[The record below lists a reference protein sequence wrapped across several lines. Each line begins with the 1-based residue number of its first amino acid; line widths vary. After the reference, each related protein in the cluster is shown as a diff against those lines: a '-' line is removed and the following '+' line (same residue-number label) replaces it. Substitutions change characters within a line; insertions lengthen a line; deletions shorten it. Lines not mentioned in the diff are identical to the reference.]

1 MKTFADKRRIGL
13 SVAHNPAAS
22 CSPACVEHG
31 AAVRHILRGSLV
43 QPKLTV
49 GVPDDVYE
57 QEADRVADEVM
68 RISPSNDSTFA
79 QIDPPHNEP
88 SIQRQ
93 DREDD
98 EELVQTKLTEGTL
111 QLKADTNA
119 TPDIEPGIEARI
131 HALQGGGVPLSPA
144 ERAFF
149 EPRFGHDFSQV
160 RIHASPEAA
169 ESARA
174 VNAQAFT
181 VGRDVVFGAGA
192 YAPESGSGR
201 RLIAHELTH
210 VIQQGLGEYRSF
222 PPFHH
227 PDHGVV
233 PGASQ
238 LEPDASV
245 PGLQRSSGGGGGTQA
260 AVPAQAVVLSVS
272 AVEYAKSGSGA
283 NATSKQITADEK
295 KILDD
300 LITKLQ
306 NQDPALYQF
315 FKGWNIVVAKASLS
329 GSEFGE
335 AVMTKESEDR
345 GSIGWQAYDLAG
357 GNYPQGIEP
366 SDAAKIKAHEQ
377 LMQQTPQAV
386 STQENRYRFNPSVPF
401 VVLIDLDRIFQ
412 ANTAT
417 NKPTSGA
424 MNASTM
430 GQGDSGYYATVDYYE
445 IFKHELGHLLFGFST
460 MFDVKGS
467 LSPLMGKALDPA
479 LAAQLA
485 SGGEGNITDEY
496 GLLSE
501 IAAHAMEETAMGT
514 ALMSPKQ
521 FLEEFDPKFGT
532 SGYHDVTGNGVS
544 PVDFGLKVVPGGI
557 GKGEYSLIEAKSLAT
572 VLEGATGGA
581 YPIYL
586 KTIAKVE
593 GPTEEK
599 RVFNVFIGQ
608 MAEADTKAAA
618 EAIKQTL
625 KNDQVLKKYKVVA
638 EHY

>member
-1 MKTFADKRRIGL
+1 
-13 SVAHNPAAS
+13 
-22 CSPACVEHG
+22 
-31 AAVRHILRGSLV
+31 
-43 QPKLTV
+43 
-49 GVPDDVYE
+49 
-57 QEADRVADEVM
+57 
-68 RISPSNDSTFA
+68 
-79 QIDPPHNEP
+79 PPNRETP
-88 SIQRQ
+88 IQRQ
-93 DREDD
+93 DRED
-98 EELVQTKLTEGTL
+98 EEEIAQPKPEASTT
-111 QLKADTNA
+111 TNVG
-119 TPDIEPGIEARI
+119 PGIESRI
-131 HALQGGGVPLSPA
+131 HALQGGGEPLPPA

-149 EPRFGHDFSQV
+149 EPRFGYDFSQV
-160 RIHASPEAA
+160 RIHAGPEAA
-169 ESARA
+169 QSARA
-174 VNAQAFT
+174 LNAHAYT
-181 VGRDVVFGAGA
+181 VGRDVVFAAGE
-192 YAPESGSGR
+192 YAPGSDPGR

-210 VIQQGLGEYRSF
+210 VVQQGMGEYMSF
-222 PPFHH
+222 APF
-227 PDHGVV
+227 DHSDAGAGPVAGKLESDATV
-233 PGASQ
+233 PS
-238 LEPDASV
+238 
-245 PGLQRSSGGGGGTQA
+245 LQRSSGGGAQA
-260 AVPAQAVVLSVS
+260 TVPAQAVGVSVS
-272 AVEYAKSGSGA
+272 AVEYAKAGSGA

-306 NQDPALYQF
+306 TQDPALYQSL
-315 FKGWNIVVAKASLS
+315 KGWNIVVAKASLS

-345 GSIGWQAYDLAG
+345 GSIGWQSYDLAG

-366 SDAAKIKAHEQ
+366 SDAAKIKAYEQ

-401 VVLIDLDRIFQ
+401 VVLIDLDRIYQ

-460 MFDVKGS
+460 MFDVKGI

-514 ALMSPKQ
+514 ALMPPKQ

-572 VLEGATGGA
+572 ALEGATGGA

-586 KTIAKVE
+586 KAIAKVE
-593 GPTEEK
+593 GPTEEE
-599 RVFNVFIGQ
+599 RVFSVFIGQ
-608 MAEADTKAAA
+608 MTEADTKASA
-618 EAIKQTL
+618 EVIKQSL
-625 KNDQVLKKYKVVA
+625 KNDQVLKKFRVVP